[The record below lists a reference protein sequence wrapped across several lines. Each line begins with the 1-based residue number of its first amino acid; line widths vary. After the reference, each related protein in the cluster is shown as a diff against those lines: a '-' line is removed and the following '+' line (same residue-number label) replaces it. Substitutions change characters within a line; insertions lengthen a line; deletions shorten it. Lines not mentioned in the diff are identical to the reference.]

1 MGDAMAD
8 EDEVATT
15 AAATEKTEKADEPE
29 MPPMPQMKISQ
40 ILPLVVMMGLGKF
53 DLDQMGYRHVA
64 EAVFLVVQVLCLG
77 GIYMIY
83 QKIEAMEDKGEKI
96 HVPEVKSMGQ
106 VVTPAVD
113 QTPKE
118 YDQAKIKEQGKQAV
132 MSAVILCGV
141 YYKWQYL
148 MPVVL
153 QALMTPV
160 QLYESPLFQLH
171 IMSSTDVKRPFPSPN
186 PFGLPSAPEAP
197 GPAAKKEDS
206 EKDKKT

>member
-1 MGDAMAD
+1 
-8 EDEVATT
+8 
-15 AAATEKTEKADEPE
+15 
-29 MPPMPQMKISQ
+29 MKISQ
-40 ILPLVVMMGLGKF
+40 LLPLVVMMGLGKF
-53 DLDQMGYRHVA
+53 DLDEMGYRHVA
-64 EAVFLVVQVLCLG
+64 EGVFLIVQVLCLG
-77 GIYMIY
+77 GIFMIY
-83 QKIEAMEDKGEKI
+83 QKIEAMEDGGKKI
-96 HVPEVKSMGQ
+96 NVPEVKSMGQ

-118 YDQAKIKEQGKQAV
+118 YDQGKIKEQGKQAV

-171 IMSSTDVKRPFPSPN
+171 IMNSKDVKRPFPAPN

-197 GPAAKKEDS
+197 APAANEEKEKEKKSD
-206 EKDKKT
+206 

>member
-1 MGDAMAD
+1 MGRISAMKD
-8 EDEVATT
+8 SDT
-15 AAATEKTEKADEPE
+15 
-29 MPPMPQMKISQ
+29 
-40 ILPLVVMMGLGKF
+40 
-53 DLDQMGYRHVA
+53 
-64 EAVFLVVQVLCLG
+64 
-77 GIYMIY
+77 
-83 QKIEAMEDKGEKI
+83 KI

-106 VVTPAVD
+106 VVSPAVD

-118 YDQAKIKEQGKQAV
+118 YDTTKVKEQAKQAV

-171 IMSSTDVKRPFPSPN
+171 IMNAKDVKRPFPTPN
-186 PFGLPSAPEAP
+186 PFGLPSTPEAP
-197 GPAAKKEDS
+197 APAAVKEEK
-206 EKDKKT
+206 EKDKKSD

>member
-1 MGDAMAD
+1 MG
-8 EDEVATT
+8 
-15 AAATEKTEKADEPE
+15 
-29 MPPMPQMKISQ
+29 
-40 ILPLVVMMGLGKF
+40 
-53 DLDQMGYRHVA
+53 
-64 EAVFLVVQVLCLG
+64 
-77 GIYMIY
+77 
-83 QKIEAMEDKGEKI
+83 EAMEEKGEKI

-113 QTPKE
+113 QTPKK

-132 MSAVILCGV
+132 MSAVILSGV

-171 IMSSTDVKRPFPSPN
+171 IMKKKDVKRPFPPPN
-186 PFGLPSAPEAP
+186 PFGFPTAPEAP
-197 GPAAKKEDS
+197 AAPAAAKKE
-206 EKDKKT
+206 EKDKDKKS